1 MEKIV
6 IIGGGSPYVPG
17 ILYSF
22 SQIQE
27 EFAGS
32 NICLMDI
39 DSSRL
44 PLMQKLAERMIQ
56 ETGAGIT
63 VTSTTDIEEALPEA
77 TFVITNFR
85 PGGIEGLRLDE
96 EIPVKYGI
104 YGQETTGPGGT
115 FFALRSIPPVLE
127 LCAKVESICPEAWV
141 VNYVNPVNFVAD
153 VIQRKTKVKSI
164 SICDGGGNGLKYLL
178 PDLLDVEPHR
188 LNVRAAGVNHHNW
201 LMELTVDGNDAY
213 PMLKSAVNQL
223 SEETADRRKSI
234 SVFEEHARFLKQ
246 YLETYDI
253 FPANI
258 RYVYPYFNYFDA
270 LDRYRAG
277 GHSLYR
283 MFSKDLP
290 EHWENFEKMAK
301 GQIPIYMDP
310 EKHHTR
316 VGHGDIAV
324 QIVTTIA
331 TNRTQEFHVNIPNR
345 GCITNLPH
353 GAIVEVPALVDRSG
367 IRPLC
372 MGDLPK
378 GVMGLTSALINW
390 QELSVDAA
398 LSGNKDTLM
407 QALLAHPWMRIISL
421 QDARM
426 LGEEMLASHEKHLPQ
441 FL

>member
-1 MEKIV
+1 
-6 IIGGGSPYVPG
+6 
-17 ILYSF
+17 
-22 SQIQE
+22 
-27 EFAGS
+27 
-32 NICLMDI
+32 
-39 DSSRL
+39 
-44 PLMQKLAERMIQ
+44 
-56 ETGAGIT
+56 
-63 VTSTTDIEEALPEA
+63 
-77 TFVITNFR
+77 
-85 PGGIEGLRLDE
+85 
-96 EIPVKYGI
+96 
-104 YGQETTGPGGT
+104 
-115 FFALRSIPPVLE
+115 
-127 LCAKVESICPEAWV
+127 
-141 VNYVNPVNFVAD
+141 
-153 VIQRKTKVKSI
+153 
-164 SICDGGGNGLKYLL
+164 
-178 PDLLDVEPHR
+178 
-188 LNVRAAGVNHHNW
+188 
-201 LMELTVDGNDAY
+201 
-213 PMLKSAVNQL
+213 
-223 SEETADRRKSI
+223 
-234 SVFEEHARFLKQ
+234 
-246 YLETYDI
+246 
-253 FPANI
+253 
-258 RYVYPYFNYFDA
+258 
-270 LDRYRAG
+270 
-277 GHSLYR
+277 

-378 GVMGLTSALINW
+378 GVVGLTSALINW